1 MVKTMGPYP
10 LFWYIFSPRVR
21 RGRKRSGA
29 EGFNVA
35 LYSDS
40 TLVYSRYD
48 ENNQLLEQ
56 SCFQLPMEVTD
67 NFLMI
72 LQSETW
78 WIRTLP
84 MHIRSQQ
91 TIPEYSCMF
100 AFVGHPVF
108 TCDEMLKMTL
118 LSDDNRNGVYARR
131 LHVMMEFIT
140 EMLYNYGVLLQLDSF
155 RWDWQRI
162 QPLPPEQMAARML
175 ALTQQPEENEAYQS
189 AEAQ

>member
-1 MVKTMGPYP
+1 MVKTMGPCP
-10 LFWYIFSPRVR
+10 LFWYIYSPRVR

-35 LYSDS
+35 LYSDGS
-40 TLVYSRYD
+40 LVYSKYD
-48 ENNQLLEQ
+48 ENNQLLDR

-67 NFLMI
+67 TFLMI

-78 WIRTLP
+78 WLRTLP

-91 TIPEYSCMF
+91 AIPEYSCMF
-100 AFVGHPVF
+100 AFAGHPLF

-118 LSDDNRNGVYARR
+118 LSDANRNGVYARR

-155 RWDWQRI
+155 AWDWRRI
-162 QPLPPEQMAARML
+162 QPMPREQAEARLL
-175 ALTQQPEENEAYQS
+175 ALSEQPQETEQTA
-189 AEAQ
+189 AAQ

>member
-10 LFWYIFSPRVR
+10 LFWYIYSPKVR
-21 RGRKRSGA
+21 RGRKQNGPV
-29 EGFNVA
+29 GFNVA

-78 WIRTLP
+78 WIRSLP
-84 MHIRSQQ
+84 MHIRSQSA
-91 TIPEYSCMF
+91 IPEYSCMF

-162 QPLPPEQMAARML
+162 QPLPPEQLAARMR
-175 ALTQQPEENEAYQS
+175 ALTQQPEEEEYPS
-189 AEAQ
+189 AMAQ